1 MRFRIRA
8 LPDTR
13 SSDDQIEGFVV
24 LRVAA
29 IGCVLILAALLS
41 ACAHAPLTSSAPP
54 PSRDDALK
62 QLQADTPCCKA
73 WSELP
78 FHHPLPKEPHDYLFE
93 ASSPVAELDGQRTHY
108 LTFILPAFHKSYRV
122 LFRARPSARHLGSSY
137 LFAPTAT
144 LLDAQFQPLRSEDV
158 KLCEYIGW
166 RPSLSGAFGSFAVDD
181 ARAKYLVITTSAAQL
196 KDSTYWEQS
205 PAGFSAGAFSPP
217 ASSGSFTIP
226 HGPDGELAVGKL
238 THSYR
243 NAVENALCARP
254 QRGTLLK

>member
-1 MRFRIRA
+1 M
-8 LPDTR
+8 
-13 SSDDQIEGFVV
+13 

-29 IGCVLILAALLS
+29 IGFALTLALLLD
-41 ACAHAPLTSSAPP
+41 ACAHAPLTASAPP
-54 PSRDDALK
+54 PSRDDAIK
-62 QLQADTPCCKA
+62 QLQADTPCCKN

-78 FHHPLPKEPHDYLFE
+78 FPHALPKELHEYAFDS
-93 ASSPVAELDGQRTHY
+93 SSPVAELDGQRTHF
-108 LTFILPAFHKSYRV
+108 LAFVLPDWQEPYRV

-144 LLDAQFQPLRSEDV
+144 LLDAKFQPLRSEDV

-166 RPSLSGAFGSFAVDD
+166 RPGLSGAFGSFTVDD

-205 PAGFSAGAFSPP
+205 PTGFSSGIAPP
-217 ASSGSFTIP
+217 PSSSGSFTIP

-238 THSYR
+238 TGSYR
-243 NAVENALCARP
+243 NAVDNAICAKPR
-254 QRGTLLK
+254 QGTLLK

>member
-1 MRFRIRA
+1 MRNS
-8 LPDTR
+8 D
-13 SSDDQIEGFVV
+13 SSKGSAVMFVPPLLKSGFF
-24 LRVAA
+24 
-29 IGCVLILAALLS
+29 LILLALLG
-41 ACAHAPLTSSAPP
+41 ACAHAPLTASAPP

-73 WSELP
+73 WGELP
-78 FHHPLPKEPHDYLFE
+78 FHYTLPKEPHDFVFE
-93 ASSPVAELDGQRTHY
+93 ADSPVAELDGQRTHY
-108 LTFILPAFHKSYRV
+108 LTFILPAFHKPYRV

-144 LLDAQFQPLRSEDV
+144 LLDASFQPLHNEDV

-166 RPSLSGAFGSFAVDD
+166 RPSLSGAFGSITVDD

-217 ASSGSFTIP
+217 SSSGSFTIP

-238 THSYR
+238 TRSYR
-243 NAVENALCARP
+243 SAVDNGLCAAPR
-254 QRGTLLK
+254 QGTLLK

>member
-1 MRFRIRA
+1 M
-8 LPDTR
+8 
-13 SSDDQIEGFVV
+13 

-29 IGCVLILAALLS
+29 IGCALTFSALLA
-41 ACAHAPLTSSAPP
+41 ACAHAPLTASAPP
-54 PSRDDALK
+54 PSREDALK
-62 QLQADTPCCKA
+62 QLQADTPCCKS

-78 FHHPLPKEPHDYLFE
+78 FHHALPKKPREYSIE
-93 ASSPVAELDGQRTHY
+93 ASSPVAELDEQHTHY
-108 LTFILPAFHKSYRV
+108 LTFVLPAFDKPYRV

-144 LLDAQFQPLRSEDV
+144 LLDAKFQPLRSEDV

-166 RPSLSGAFGSFAVDD
+166 RPSLSGAFGSLAVDD
-181 ARAKYLVITTSAAQL
+181 ARAKYLVLTTSAAQL

-205 PAGFSAGAFSPP
+205 PAGFSSDVSAPP
-217 ASSGSFTIP
+217 SSSGSFTIP

-243 NAVENALCARP
+243 RAVDNALCARP
-254 QRGTLLK
+254 KQGTLLR

>member
-1 MRFRIRA
+1 MFRNW
-8 LPDTR
+8 
-13 SSDDQIEGFVV
+13 QICFLLV
-24 LRVAA
+24 L
-29 IGCVLILAALLS
+29 GALLT
-41 ACAHAPLTSSAPP
+41 ACARAPLTASAPP

-62 QLQADTPCCKA
+62 QLQADTPCCKS

-78 FHHPLPKEPHDYLFE
+78 FHHALPKELHEYTFE

-108 LTFILPAFHKSYRV
+108 LTFVLPDYHEPYRV

-144 LLDAQFQPLRSEDV
+144 LLDAQFQPLRSDDV

-166 RPSLSGAFGSFAVDD
+166 RPSLSGAFGSFTVDD

-205 PAGFSAGAFSPP
+205 PAGFSSDVTAPP

-243 NAVENALCARP
+243 GAVDNAICAKP
-254 QRGTLLK
+254 AQGTLLH